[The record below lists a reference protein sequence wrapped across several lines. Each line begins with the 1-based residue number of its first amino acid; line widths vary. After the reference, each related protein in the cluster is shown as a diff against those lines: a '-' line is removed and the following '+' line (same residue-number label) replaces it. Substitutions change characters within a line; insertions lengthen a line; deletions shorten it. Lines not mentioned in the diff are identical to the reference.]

1 MSGARVVRSRTGRTV
16 RRVVAG
22 LACLAAIAATGC
34 NVEQQ
39 VEVRLSGSGA
49 AEIRVV
55 LQRLFVEYLLT
66 LAEVSGDAE
75 QESGTVFDL
84 EELTE
89 AVNERPGVHLEWV
102 ASPTPERLEVRLA
115 FDDLASVL
123 EYSTEAAAEAG
134 VMPVISLTGD
144 PRRTLRVHLSG
155 DNYHQLTTLF
165 PALDNPLLVGL
176 GPQPDL
182 EVTDP
187 EYLEM
192 IAFVLGEGGT
202 GRGKRVGG
210 DRDGQGR
217 GAGDRSAGRRVAVGR
232 FDRDHHPAAAD
243 LSARPAARLHHR
255 LRVARRRHRTA
266 AGAAHR

>member
-192 IAFVLGEGGT
+192 IAFVLGEGGPDAVNESAVT
-202 GRGKRVGG
+202 VTVKVEGRVIDQQGG
-210 DRDGQGR
+210 ELQSDG
-217 GAGDRSAGRRVAVGR
+217 SIVITI
-232 FDRDHHPAAAD
+232 P
-243 LSARPAARLHHR
+243 L
-255 LRVARRRHRTA
+255 LRILVLDQPLDYTIVFE
-266 AGAAHR
+266 